1 MFRLYKRFCRLDRAL
16 LLTGDLN
23 AIQAARIVGAVPF
36 SFIMIL
42 MGIVLLKALDRYGL
56 REQRLAQKEAPCNS
70 QHKS

>member
-1 MFRLYKRFCRLDRAL
+1 M
-16 LLTGDLN
+16 LTGDLN
-23 AIQAARIVGAVPF
+23 AIQAAMIVGAVPF